1 MSRLPHNPGRYA
13 GIPLRRRVHL
23 PVRPRARGAAAGT
36 LLLAASLALAAC
48 DSGAIG
54 QNTPASNGQ
63 SFVSGSA
70 GTTVYGATSGPAAP
84 RVTGTLLSGD
94 KFALAQY
101 RGHVVVL
108 NFWGSWC
115 TPCRAE
121 APSLAQLAR
130 HFTPRGVR
138 FLGVDIRDSPATAEA
153 FQSRFGISYPSL
165 NDPGDEI
172 ALDFRDTVP
181 PAGIPTT
188 LVIGRSGRIAARI
201 IGEVSYPGL
210 RGLISQALA
219 APA

>member
-1 MSRLPHNPGRYA
+1 MRL
-13 GIPLRRRVHL
+13 
-23 PVRPRARGAAAGT
+23 RARRAARAAALALAGAAG
-36 LLLAASLALAAC
+36 ASLALGAC

-54 QNTPASNGQ
+54 NSGPGSNGQ
-63 SFVSGSA
+63 SFVSGSP
-70 GTTVYGATSGPAAP
+70 GTTTYGPTSGPAAP
-84 RVTGTLLSGD
+84 RVTGTLLSGS
-94 KFALAQY
+94 KFTLAQY

-121 APSLAQLAR
+121 APFLSQLAR
-130 HFTPRGVR
+130 NFTPRGVR

-153 FQSRFGISYPSL
+153 FLRDFHIGYPSL

-188 LVIGRSGRIAARI
+188 LVIGRNDRISARV
-201 IGEVSYPGL
+201 IGQVSYPGL

-219 APA
+219 QPS